1 MHAYIHM
8 SFDYGS
14 GPHLLVTACGDSFF
28 FSVVRT
34 CTHTSVHICTHTNIH
49 MYIHMHTYMQ
59 THTFI
64 ETYTYLRSHTFLH
77 TYVHTEQASGSLLV
91 RLKNLRIPNS
101 WNPSMLR
108 GSLGLSQAAPQPGSQ
123 AHDSLVLSTLRFS
136 GPLYI
141 LFCTVPYCSVLFWS
155 WNPGCKSACGE
166 PPWS

>member
-1 MHAYIHM
+1 MHAHIHM

-14 GPHLLVTACGDSFF
+14 ERHLLVTACGDSFF

-34 CTHTSVHICTHTNIH
+34 CTHTYICT
-49 MYIHMHTYMQ
+49 YMHT
-59 THTFI
+59 
-64 ETYTYLRSHTFLH
+64 SKH
-77 TYVHTEQASGSLLV
+77 TYVHSHAYIHANTYIHRNVHIPTFTHIPTYIRPHRTSLWKSFF

-141 LFCTVPYCSVLFWS
+141 LFCTYGSVLF
-155 WNPGCKSACGE
+155 CTVLVLE
-166 PPWS
+166 PWL